1 MDLVTALLAGGERRF
16 NASLVLVD
24 RYSKAPM
31 SLPCHKDDTAMDTE
45 IMVWNRVLSHT
56 GLLLNLISDKHPKF
70 TWALWKNHHNLCGTK
85 LSLSTAYHPQTNGLE
100 ERMIQNLAELI
111 RIFCA
116 YGPDFKASYGLTHD
130 WCTLIPALDL
140 AYKTSIHL
148 STGKTPEMWE
158 KGWNPRLPYDTLKKE
173 LVEIHPTERI
183 FKIILNKAR
192 NHANRC
198 IQDSLK
204 YEKKVISYLILRQY
218 TWS

>member
-1 MDLVTALLAGGERRF
+1 MMIQIQEPKSPRRIFHMDLVTALLAGGERRF

-31 SLPCHKDDTAMDTE
+31 SLPCHKYDTAMDTD
-45 IMVWNRVLSHT
+45 IMT
-56 GLLLNLISDKHPKF
+56 D
-70 TWALWKNHHNLCGTK
+70 
-85 LSLSTAYHPQTNGLE
+85 GLE
-100 ERMIQNLAELI
+100 ERMIQNLEEII

-116 YGPDFKASYGLTHD
+116 YGPDFKASYGFTHD

-140 AYKTSIHL
+140 AYKTSINL
-148 STGKTPEMWE
+148 STSKTPEIWE
-158 KGWNPRLPYDTLKKE
+158 KVWNPRLPYDTLKKE